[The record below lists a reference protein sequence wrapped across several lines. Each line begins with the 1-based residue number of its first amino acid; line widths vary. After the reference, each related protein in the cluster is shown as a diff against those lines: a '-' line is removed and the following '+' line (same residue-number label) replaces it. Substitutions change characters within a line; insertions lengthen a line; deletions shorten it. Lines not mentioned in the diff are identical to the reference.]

1 MAKRWK
7 TLDGSAQSIS
17 TFPLFRPMSG
27 ETTAWMV
34 VTLFVALLVPA
45 SQSRAFE
52 VPLTIW
58 ETAGVD
64 RQQEICST
72 GVPLPCG
79 LLQEPDGLAVFDP
92 AGTAVPAQFRVLERW
107 RDAGEGRD
115 DLSIRWLLVTF
126 LADVPA
132 GKEAVYRLKPGRNP
146 APREPLKIE
155 ERADGYRMGGLE
167 FRKDFAV
174 PFALQL
180 TDPDGKRIGTEG
192 QQIQWSVW
200 EAGPVRACLR
210 AESATDHSRFGFIA
224 WIYAY
229 AGQKRWDMTVVLKN
243 TPNEA
248 QGPFY
253 FRDFSVA
260 WQPPEVAMGR
270 DFLLG
275 GQWGRQVAGSI
286 EGDRPVYLMQASDGT
301 DRWDA
306 LGDNNGL
313 VMDWTQD
320 KAKCRAGQGGFRGY
334 RVLAD
339 DQQLGAGDFAAGWAA
354 VNTTQAGVW
363 ATVRDYHHQW
373 PKATEVNTGTITL
386 RLWPE
391 YARGFGGLH
400 WLDDCTR
407 KAHDLSFRLSE
418 APMGADECEA
428 ADKAFDHPLVAHVPP
443 DWSLAAGAWRMAP
456 ERRVQPFAGG
466 IAESQAASG
475 RNWVTWGGDI
485 SDRIRR
491 RYHQADLEPFARNGN
506 PADAYRL
513 ARTARHSAGMTP
525 LWLDDY
531 QYPRDVGKLTH
542 AQYCGLARNAGT
554 YRPGTWHYGFMTWNA
569 SHFCCQELF
578 DAWRLFG
585 DPLALEAIGTIGR
598 WCQAYVDFREG
609 GGNLVAGTRADGLPL
624 YNLCEAYRILGDPSM
639 RQSLD
644 RFAEL
649 CWQQV
654 DKQRGNYGVMDSW
667 EGGKELC
674 EKPFMMAQVMQGLR
688 GYWEL
693 TGDQRAAEQFVVM
706 ADFILAESSLGPWG
720 FHYVVLI
727 DPEQNRERLAQ
738 KRQEFEDDSQP
749 NRQRNVSYGHLA
761 WVMAWAHRQT
771 GEERFRRA
779 VDRLD
784 QQAYPHVPWAY
795 TGYYPERPD
804 TEPPAAIADLTAE
817 SLPDG
822 RIRLRWTAPS
832 GDPGHYQIKWS
843 EHPIVERLDY
853 PAEKDAKTN
862 WWAAQFVADPPPPAT
877 AGTQQTIVIDRPAA
891 TPLWFAIRS
900 FDAHSNRSAIGNQAK
915 VP

>member
-1 MAKRWK
+1 MSKRCRS
-7 TLDGSAQSIS
+7 LGGSAEYIS
-17 TFPLFRPMSG
+17 TSPLFRLTSG
-27 ETTAWMV
+27 GSTAGMV
-34 VTLFVALLVPA
+34 VAFFVVLLLSA
-45 SQSRAFE
+45 SPSRAFE

-79 LLQEPDGLAVFDP
+79 LLHEPAGLAVFDS

-107 RDAGEGRD
+107 RDTGEGRD

-132 GKEAVYRLKPGRNP
+132 DQHAVYHLKRGANP
-146 APREPLKIE
+146 VPSEPLRIDQD
-155 ERADGYRMGGLE
+155 ADGYRMGGLT
-167 FRKDFAV
+167 FRKDFTA
-174 PFALQL
+174 PFALEL

-200 EAGPVRACLR
+200 EDGPVRACLR

-253 FRDFSVA
+253 LRDFSVV
-260 WQPPEVAMGR
+260 WQPPEARTGR
-270 DFLLG
+270 EFLLG
-275 GQWGRQVAGSI
+275 GQWGRAVAGCI
-286 EGDRPVYLMQASDGT
+286 EGDQPVYVMQASDGT

-313 VMDWTQD
+313 VMDWTPD

-334 RVLAD
+334 RVLSGE
-339 DQQLGAGDFAAGWAA
+339 QQLGTGDFAAGWAA

-386 RLWPE
+386 RLWPK
-391 YARGFGGLH
+391 YAQGFGGLH

-418 APMGADECEA
+418 TPLTADQGEA
-428 ADKAFDHPLVAHVPP
+428 ADKAFDHPLVAHVLPE
-443 DWSLAAGAWRMAP
+443 WSLAAGAWRMSP
-456 ERRVQPFAGG
+456 ERRIQPFAGG
-466 IAESQAASG
+466 GASAQTASG
-475 RNWVTWGGDI
+475 RNWVTWGGDV

-491 RYHQADLEPFARNGN
+491 RYHQATLEPFACGGD
-506 PADAYRL
+506 PAEAYRL

-525 LWLDDY
+525 LWLDEY
-531 QYPRDVGKLTH
+531 QYPRDVDKLTH
-542 AQYCGLARNAGT
+542 AQYCGLARKAGT
-554 YRPGTWHYGFMTWNA
+554 YRPDTWHYGFMTWNA

-585 DPLALEAIGTIGR
+585 DPLALEAIGTVGR

-639 RQSLD
+639 RESLD

-649 CWQQV
+649 CWRQV

-667 EGGKELC
+667 EGGQERC

-688 GYWEL
+688 DYWEV
-693 TGDQRAAEQFVVM
+693 TGDQRAVDQFVGM

-738 KRQEFEDDSQP
+738 KRRELDEDSRPDGQK
-749 NRQRNVSYGHLA
+749 NLSYGHLA

-771 GEERFRRA
+771 GETRFRQA
-779 VDRLD
+779 VDGLNRH
-784 QQAYPHVPWAY
+784 AYPHVPWAY
-795 TGYYPERPD
+795 TGYHPERSD
-804 TEPPAAIADLTAE
+804 AEPPAAITDLRAE
-817 SLPDG
+817 RLDNG
-822 RIRLRWTAPS
+822 RVRLRWTAPL
-832 GDPGHYQIKWS
+832 GEPTRYQVKWARS
-843 EHPIVERLDY
+843 PIVERLEY
-853 PAEKDAKTN
+853 PAEKDTKTN
-862 WWAAQFVADPPPPAT
+862 WWAAEIVANPPAPAA
-877 AGTQQTIVIDRPAA
+877 AGTDQSFIVAA
-891 TPLWFAIRS
+891 APPSPCWFAIRS
-900 FDAHSNRSAIGNQAK
+900 FDAHNNRSAISNQAQ